1 MLRSNCTQR
10 TRSRVK
16 GFKGTVVNRTLPYFA
31 WSCGHENFLVSLSE
45 AEFKEFEPRLK
56 FKPRLKFF
64 NFSLRSSLNRVK
76 VPQKVFLFLVLIQ
89 MIVSVDLN
97 WKDEEPDQIKV
108 VTEEKIF

>member
-1 MLRSNCTQR
+1 MKPTI
-10 TRSRVK
+10 
-16 GFKGTVVNRTLPYFA
+16 
-31 WSCGHENFLVSLSE
+31 
-45 AEFKEFEPRLK
+45 FEPWLK

-64 NFSLRSSLNRVK
+64 KFGLRSSIKRVK